1 MRIRG
6 KMNDTVCVAC
16 GISGNDRVRSVVS
29 GEPYTLERSDVAPEA

>member
-6 KMNDTVCVAC
+6 KTHDTVCGASD
-16 GISGNDRVRSVVS
+16 ISSNNRVRPLVS